1 MRVVERFAAW
11 AAGWRAQPVS
21 SEVAHHARRAVIDW
35 HAALLEQPN
44 RPSDQFS
51 LKSITS
57 ESSRRLYL
65 LENTKKFVSCF
76 GPFLARNRNSHD
88 AETKSRNGLFC
99 FSRAN
104 LCSADD

>member
-1 MRVVERFAAW
+1 
-11 AAGWRAQPVS
+11 
-21 SEVAHHARRAVIDW
+21 VAEMDW

-65 LENTKKFVSCF
+65 LEKTKKFVSCF